1 MSTASA
7 PDGRHRESSPLHALP
22 ALDPERAGG
31 IGLPGTPR
39 SAPAARAHDADATV
53 DAIAPHEGGGRPDE
67 RDADLADWA
76 AESPSPALRR
86 GHMAGTD
93 IDEAVARYGA
103 LFPGTEFRA
112 AKGPGDFSY
121 RYSFVGD
128 ENVTLRSSV
137 FPAEHWG
144 RLPVLPDYVVAW
156 WREGSGA
163 VDVGSHEVR
172 SSGTRPFLL
181 PSFRSFSFRS
191 EPAVQNLVHID
202 ANFLEETAAELHEG
216 RSRPLVFDHTRPPS
230 PEQTTAWRH
239 AVGEASPVLQDA
251 TSSPLLRMQAGLLV
265 ARATLELFPWHDVP
279 FSAEMRAPRMSAVRA
294 AIEYLHHHAAGP
306 SRRRTRPGP
315 RGSTRACSSSPCGA
329 TRTRPRAR
337 CSAGSGSTACTPSYA
352 TRRPPRPP
360 CGRSPSSGASATS
373 AGSPRPT
380 RSASASCRARR
391 CAAEGRQAVSAPA
404 PGRVR
409 QTKR

>member
-1 MSTASA
+1 
-7 PDGRHRESSPLHALP
+7 
-22 ALDPERAGG
+22 
-31 IGLPGTPR
+31 
-39 SAPAARAHDADATV
+39 
-53 DAIAPHEGGGRPDE
+53 
-67 RDADLADWA
+67 
-76 AESPSPALRR
+76 
-86 GHMAGTD
+86 MAGTD

-181 PSFRSFSFRS
+181 PSGRSFSFRS

-202 ANFLEETAAELHEG
+202 ATFLEETAAELHEG

-294 AIEYLHHHAAGP
+294 AIEYLHHHADRPITPADAARAAGI
-306 SRRRTRPGP
+306 
-315 RGSTRACSSSPCGA
+315 STRVLQLAVRRHED
-329 TRTRPRAR
+329 TTRAR
-337 CSAGSGSTACTPSYA
+337 CSAGSGSTACTPSCA

-391 CAAEGRQAVSAPA
+391 CAAEGCQAVSPPA

>member
-53 DAIAPHEGGGRPDE
+53 DTIAPHEGGGRPDE

-181 PSFRSFSFRS
+181 PSGRSFSFRS

-202 ANFLEETAAELHEG
+202 ATFLEETAAELHEG

-230 PEQTTAWRH
+230 PEQTTAWRPP
-239 AVGEASPVLQDA
+239 S
-251 TSSPLLRMQAGLLV
+251 
-265 ARATLELFPWHDVP
+265 ARP
-279 FSAEMRAPRMSAVRA
+279 APCC
-294 AIEYLHHHAAGP
+294 
-306 SRRRTRPGP
+306 RTP
-315 RGSTRACSSSPCGA
+315 R
-329 TRTRPRAR
+329 RAR
-337 CSAGSGSTACTPSYA
+337 CCGC
-352 TRRPPRPP
+352 RPASSSRAP
-360 CGRSPSSGASATS
+360 PSSCSRGT
-373 AGSPRPT
+373 T
-380 RSASASCRARR
+380 CRSARR
-391 CAAEGRQAVSAPA
+391 CGHRA
-404 PGRVR
+404 
-409 QTKR
+409 

>member
-22 ALDPERAGG
+22 ALDPGRAGG

-53 DAIAPHEGGGRPDE
+53 DTIAPHEGGGRPDE

-181 PSFRSFSFRS
+181 PSGRSFSFRS

-216 RSRPLVFDHTRPPS
+216 RSRPLVFDDTRPPS

-294 AIEYLHHHAAGP
+294 AIEYLHHHADRPITPADAARAAGISTP
-306 SRRRTRPGP
+306 VLQLAVRRHEDT
-315 RGSTRACSSSPCGA
+315 
-329 TRTRPRAR
+329 
-337 CSAGSGSTACTPSYA
+337 TPSA
-352 TRRPPRPP
+352 PRRGLRLDRVHAELRDASPTTTTVRAVAEQWGFGHL
-360 CGRSPSSGASATS
+360 GRFAASYSERFGELPSATLR
-373 AGSPRPT
+373 G
-380 RSASASCRARR
+380 
-391 CAAEGRQAVSAPA
+391 
-404 PGRVR
+404 
-409 QTKR
+409 

>member
-39 SAPAARAHDADATV
+39 SAPAARAHDADATG
-53 DAIAPHEGGGRPDE
+53 DTIAPHEGGGRPDE

-163 VDVGSHEVR
+163 VDVGSHAVR
-172 SSGTRPFLL
+172 SSGTRASSCPPAG
-181 PSFRSFSFRS
+181 PSAS
-191 EPAVQNLVHID
+191 A
-202 ANFLEETAAELHEG
+202 
-216 RSRPLVFDHTRPPS
+216 RSRPCRTSCTSTRP
-230 PEQTTAWRH
+230 
-239 AVGEASPVLQDA
+239 
-251 TSSPLLRMQAGLLV
+251 SS
-265 ARATLELFPWHDVP
+265 
-279 FSAEMRAPRMSAVRA
+279 
-294 AIEYLHHHAAGP
+294 
-306 SRRRTRPGP
+306 
-315 RGSTRACSSSPCGA
+315 
-329 TRTRPRAR
+329 
-337 CSAGSGSTACTPSYA
+337 
-352 TRRPPRPP
+352 RRPPRS
-360 CGRSPSSGASATS
+360 CTRAARAPSSSTTPVRRRPSRPPPGATPSARPAPCCRTPRRARCCGCRPAS
-373 AGSPRPT
+373 SSPAPPSSCSRGKT
-380 RSASASCRARR
+380 CRSARR
-391 CAAEGRQAVSAPA
+391 CGHRA
-404 PGRVR
+404 
-409 QTKR
+409 